1 MAVSQEHVALK
12 KHLQYKISMLEDRL
26 EQFFMIDD
34 TDPNISRIFGTN
46 KKGKLQ
52 YICKRHKLR
61 SIEAEPYWN
70 KIEYLFKSPD
80 DDRSLTEFV
89 NDVNNKREASRSY
102 TSEGLRR
109 IMEFEVIE
117 SHKEID
123 RYEPWSFSSGR
134 GLSDNE
140 DDHTCSCIQFL
151 TISHDLGLLPGP
163 EALGILG
170 KIHTDIDSKRL
181 CPSFHSLGLDNMV
194 PDRSVSSMGASRL
207 CPRIRPVGD
216 CVHSPFKWQS
226 PERVRAGAGGLE

>member
-34 TDPNISRIFGTN
+34 TDPNVSRIFGTN

-52 YICKRHKLR
+52 YICKRHRHVVPTYGSENGLLPELMLHNYKCCV
-61 SIEAEPYWN
+61 IEAEPYWN

-89 NDVNNKREASRSY
+89 NDVNNKRKASRSY

-117 SHKEID
+117 SHKEIE
-123 RYEPWSFSSGR
+123 RYAPWTMSGV
-134 GLSDNE
+134 NE
-140 DDHTCSCIQFL
+140 DDHICSCNTIFNY
-151 TISHDLGLLPGP
+151 ISHDLG
-163 EALGILG
+163 ILG
-170 KIHTDIDSKRL
+170 KTLDVISMKPNPAL
-181 CPSFHSLGLDNMV
+181 CTFITLFSFKTSCFLN
-194 PDRSVSSMGASRL
+194 
-207 CPRIRPVGD
+207 
-216 CVHSPFKWQS
+216 SP
-226 PERVRAGAGGLE
+226 